1 MKSPEGRRKPRQT
14 FGFFWVKLL
23 INYENHFS
31 NLHRCVLWDSIFK
44 KVERNINEEKQTMKR
59 QKGRESRRVLK
70 REYTY
75 EMPLLANNP
84 TVQSSMPPALS
95 KKPEET
101 RLRLFVSFLFLCCA
115 GTVLASHI
123 FYRQHIGEVSHLGCS
138 ISSGSIIF
146 SWYWSGLCS

>member
-1 MKSPEGRRKPRQT
+1 MYK
-14 FGFFWVKLL
+14 
-23 INYENHFS
+23 
-31 NLHRCVLWDSIFK
+31 
-44 KVERNINEEKQTMKR
+44 

-70 REYTY
+70 REYNY
-75 EMPLLANNP
+75 EMPLLQITLA

-123 FYRQHIGEVSHLGCS
+123 FYRQHIGEVSHPGSTGVAHPDPSCFLGLDP
-138 ISSGSIIF
+138 
-146 SWYWSGLCS
+146 SGLWS